1 MSKPKFF
8 RVDQH
13 GDTLIFS
20 AVATLGTL
28 IEDEV
33 RSEWDALLKQLE
45 IHNAKHAIIDLGE
58 LDFFGSIMLELLVVL
73 WKRVSA
79 RRGKIALCRVSEVG
93 QEILRTA
100 KFHTI
105 WPIVDSR
112 EEALTKVGAIL
123 A

>member
-1 MSKPKFF
+1 
-8 RVDQH
+8 
-13 GDTLIFS
+13 
-20 AVATLGTL
+20 
-28 IEDEV
+28 
-33 RSEWDALLKQLE
+33 
-45 IHNAKHAIIDLGE
+45 
-58 LDFFGSIMLELLVVL
+58 MLELLVVL